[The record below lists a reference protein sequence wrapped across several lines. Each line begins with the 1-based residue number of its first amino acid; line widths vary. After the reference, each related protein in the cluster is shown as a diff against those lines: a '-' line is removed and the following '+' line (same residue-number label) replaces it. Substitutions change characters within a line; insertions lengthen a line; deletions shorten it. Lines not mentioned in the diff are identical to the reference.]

1 MDQFAKDFGIHHES
15 SDSYSIPSSWKSAGS
30 GLPTAGLAVGSML
43 SGILGRR
50 LGRIRALQVSYVAAV
65 IRIIIQSAAMHSF
78 WQLTIGRLI
87 TSIALGILANTDPV
101 YLAEV
106 SPISIRGTLV
116 NFYQFSIGV
125 GAVLVGTCNW
135 GLYERTDQWAYRIVI
150 ILQALLPCIFLPGSF
165 FIPESPRWLLGKGR
179 LDEARAELKR
189 LRPKT
194 DQHLIDQ
201 EIDLIAAAEE
211 ENNSQLQPLSLIS
224 FHFLN
229 RYADPK

>member
-1 MDQFAKDFGIHHES
+1 MDQFAKDFGIYHES

-65 IRIIIQSAAMHSF
+65 IGIIIQSAAMHSF
-78 WQLTIGRLI
+78 WQLTIGRLV
-87 TSIALGILANTDPV
+87 TSIALGILANTVPV

-150 ILQALLPCIFLPGSF
+150 ILQALLPCIFLAGSF
-165 FIPESPRWLLGKGR
+165 FIPESPRWLLGNGR

-211 ENNSQLQPLSLIS
+211 ENNSQLQGSWANCFKLVINP
-224 FHFLN
+224 
-229 RYADPK
+229 